1 MKKTRIKMIELIY
14 LGMSILGI
22 NKRIVY
28 EFGLTILNQNM
39 KKEQN
44 YAIQILIAFLFTFK
58 LKVFLKI
65 FLVMLSNGLI
75 NNYDENDERPLPIAK
90 NKRIPGLFKYELGGK
105 IMEEVVVLRP
115 KIWVYLMDDASDKKK
130 GKGTKTCAT
139 KRELM
144 LENYKDCLFNEK
156 TTFKKQKRFKSYYHD
171 VFTEEIDKVVL
182 SSIDNKRIQTFDRAT
197 TFPQETTTVKV
208 CENEMLSV
216 LKAKETL
223 EILSKGCESE
233 FHVT

>member
-1 MKKTRIKMIELIY
+1 
-14 LGMSILGI
+14 
-22 NKRIVY
+22 
-28 EFGLTILNQNM
+28 
-39 KKEQN
+39 
-44 YAIQILIAFLFTFK
+44 
-58 LKVFLKI
+58 
-65 FLVMLSNGLI
+65 
-75 NNYDENDERPLPIAK
+75 
-90 NKRIPGLFKYELGGK
+90 
-105 IMEEVVVLRP
+105 MEEVVVLRP
-115 KIWVYLMDDASDKKK
+115 KIWVYLMDDGSDKKK
-130 GKGTKTCAT
+130 GKGTKTCAI

-223 EILSKGCESE
+223 KILSTECENE
-233 FHVT
+233 LYVTCNIFLNDIRTKCWKEIKKYMEINLKNYVKRYEKIKAQAAFNV

>member
-1 MKKTRIKMIELIY
+1 
-14 LGMSILGI
+14 
-22 NKRIVY
+22 
-28 EFGLTILNQNM
+28 
-39 KKEQN
+39 
-44 YAIQILIAFLFTFK
+44 
-58 LKVFLKI
+58 
-65 FLVMLSNGLI
+65 
-75 NNYDENDERPLPIAK
+75 
-90 NKRIPGLFKYELGGK
+90 
-105 IMEEVVVLRP
+105 MEEVVVLRP